1 MPPSSSDSASSA
13 GITQQAADWLARR
26 DRGLSAADQDAY
38 LLWLRADPR
47 HATALAAHEATLR
60 RMMRLADWQP
70 TQSDEPN
77 PDLFA
82 PPPRRSRGP
91 LYGSLA
97 AAAAVL
103 LAAGTWWSQTAPTDR
118 SARTVAR
125 SYLRVNERQALP
137 DGSLVELKEGSRI
150 TLDFSAATRRVRL
163 LGEAHFT
170 VTKDLARPFIVEA
183 SGVAVRAVG
192 TAFNVREDTSAVE
205 VVVTEGTVRIDPP
218 AAAAPAPSSDLPA
231 EASPLVSA
239 GHRAVIPLGALAAA
253 PHIVATTES
262 EVAATLAW
270 QAPRLQFIE
279 TPLAQAV
286 AEFNRHNRQQLT
298 LARPELGEIA
308 IGGTFR
314 VNNVEGF
321 VRLLETTLNVQVVSR
336 TADSIVLASA
346 R

>member
-1 MPPSSSDSASSA
+1 MTPSSSDSAA
-13 GITQQAADWLARR
+13 TALTQQAADWLARR
-26 DRGLSAADQDAY
+26 DRGLSAAEQDEY
-38 LLWLRADPR
+38 LHWLRADPH
-47 HATALAAHEATLR
+47 HANALAAHEATLR

-82 PPPRRSRGP
+82 PPPRRSRGL

-118 SARTVAR
+118 SASTVAK
-125 SYLRVNERQALP
+125 SYLRVNERQVLP
-137 DGSLVELKEGSRI
+137 DGSLVELKDGSRNAV
-150 TLDFSAATRRVRL
+150 DFSPAIRRVRL
-163 LGEAHFT
+163 IGEAHFT
-170 VTKDLARPFIVEA
+170 VTKDPARPFIVEA

-218 AAAAPAPSSDLPA
+218 ATAAPAPSSDQPA
-231 EASPLVSA
+231 VASPLVSA
-239 GHRAVIPLGALAAA
+239 GHRAVIPLAAFA
-253 PHIVATTES
+253 TVPQVVATTES
-262 EVAATLAW
+262 EIAATLAW
-270 QAPRLQFIE
+270 QAPRLQFLE
-279 TPLAQAV
+279 TPLAEAV

-298 LARPELGEIA
+298 LARPELGEIP

-336 TADSIVLASA
+336 TSDSIVLARA